1 MVDVKKDRRQTVA
14 EEVANSISHG
24 IGALL
29 AVVGTVV
36 LISTALSRR
45 STIDL
50 MSSILYGSSMILL
63 YLMST
68 LYHAVTARNV
78 KELFRTF
85 DHCSIFILI
94 LGSYIPICLSLL
106 GGWVGWT
113 LLIFNTTLA
122 VLGIVLNAID
132 VQKWHKWS
140 LLLYVFMGWS
150 IVVAAVPLF
159 HLVPTPGLLLLV
171 GGGLSYSIGIVFYR
185 AHQLRY
191 MHTIWH
197 LLVLGGSALHYFFML
212 FYVFVS

>member
-1 MVDVKKDRRQTVA
+1 MVDVKNDRRQTVV
-14 EEVANSISHG
+14 EEVANTISHG
-24 IGALL
+24 IGAVL
-29 AVVGTVV
+29 AIVGTVILV
-36 LISTALSRR
+36 GVALASR
-45 STIDL
+45 SIVDL
-50 MSSILYGSSMILL
+50 MSSILYGGSMILL

-68 LYHAVTARNV
+68 LYHAATGGVV

-113 LLIFNTTLA
+113 LLAVNAALA

-132 VQKWHKWS
+132 VQKWQKWS

-150 IVVAAVPLF
+150 IVVAAVPLL

-171 GGGLSYSIGIVFYR
+171 AGGLSYSIGIIFYR
-185 AHQLRY
+185 ANRLRY
-191 MHTIWH
+191 MHAVWH

-212 FYVFVS
+212 FYVFMG